1 MSSNLSTIQPQ
12 IDALVKLITTLP
24 IASIEP
30 TSTISNFFQQLLST
44 EKFFAAAVV
53 ADKKLQ
59 AVIMSPSA
67 YEQTCSLINSLS
79 KMFSLVE
86 IGKAIAAGSVQ
97 QLNCNVVLMGVGTVL
112 TIVGVY
118 KTAQILTR
126 QSYQKKNNGQK
137 DNAYRWKFV
146 VLAGIGAIVF
156 SMFMTHKVALGL
168 REIA

>member
-12 IDALVKLITTLP
+12 IDALVKLITSLP
-24 IASIEP
+24 AVSIDP
-30 TSTISNFFQQLLST
+30 TSTISQFFQQLLST

-59 AVIMSPSA
+59 AVIMSVSA
-67 YEQTCSLINSLS
+67 YEQTCSLINSLP

-86 IGKAIAAGSVQ
+86 IGKAMAAVGAQ
-97 QLNCNVVLMGVGTVL
+97 QLNRNVVWMGVGTVL

-118 KTAQILTR
+118 KAAEVLTHQIYE
-126 QSYQKKNNGQK
+126 QSPDKK
-137 DNAYRWKFV
+137 DNGYRWKIV
-146 VLAGIGAIVF
+146 AIVGIGAIVF
-156 SMFMTHKVALGL
+156 SMFMTHKVAIGL